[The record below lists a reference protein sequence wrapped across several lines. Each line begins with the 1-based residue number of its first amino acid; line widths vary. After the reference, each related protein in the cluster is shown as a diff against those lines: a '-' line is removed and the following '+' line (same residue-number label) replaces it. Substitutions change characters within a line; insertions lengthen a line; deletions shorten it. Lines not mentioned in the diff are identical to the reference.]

1 MDPVKP
7 LEEHGTFEWEYDVE
21 ADVLYLSEGVPHPAL
36 GVDVGDGLIF
46 RYDES
51 SGKLVGVTI
60 VGVRSRLTARESA
73 AG

>member
-7 LEEHGTFEWEYDVE
+7 LEEQGTFEWEYDVE
-21 ADVLYLSEGVPHPAL
+21 ADVLYLSEGTPRPAL
-36 GVDVGDGLIF
+36 GVDVGEGLIF

-60 VGVRSRLTARESA
+60 VGVRSRLSQQSEPL
-73 AG
+73 